1 MLLIACKLMIAGGW
15 QALAAFAGRGNAC
28 HALPRIAGAGL

>member
-15 QALAAFAGRGNAC
+15 QALAGCAGRGNAC
-28 HALPRIAGAGL
+28 HVLPRIAGVGL